1 MDSCVKLFQHQQKK
15 KWKYKNKNG
24 TNAAEHKK
32 RNNKSKRNVE
42 YYVMLRRTTEW
53 KKAVDNKLV
62 KVVRN

>member
-15 KWKYKNKNG
+15 MEIQKQKWNQRSWAQK
-24 TNAAEHKK
+24 AQ
-32 RNNKSKRNVE
+32 RNVE